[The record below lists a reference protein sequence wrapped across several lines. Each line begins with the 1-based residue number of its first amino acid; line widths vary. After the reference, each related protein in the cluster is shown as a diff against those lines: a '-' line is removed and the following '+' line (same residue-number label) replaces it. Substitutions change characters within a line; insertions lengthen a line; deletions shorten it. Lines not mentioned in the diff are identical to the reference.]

1 MDPLPIVDTYGGHG
15 TDGVL
20 LLLDRSGP
28 SDVLMELVSVLQGLD
43 DYPLISEDDHSAL
56 EMDDEIEGWNNYGAS
71 DFRRAIVSTLAL
83 DCDDGPAGTDG
94 EALEDRLDDVGD
106 GFLMELFARAADH
119 ENLNGGPGTVH
130 ECEGVHFMVEE
141 AAKAID
147 VTALR
152 EFFRRVD
159 NDEDIRN

>member
-1 MDPLPIVDTYGGHG
+1 MVEEAEAAEGMDPLPIVDTYGGHG

-106 GFLMELFARAADH
+106 GSH
-119 ENLNGGPGTVH
+119 V
-130 ECEGVHFMVEE
+130 
-141 AAKAID
+141 
-147 VTALR
+147 
-152 EFFRRVD
+152 RR
-159 NDEDIRN
+159 ITRT